1 MLENFLASNMMIDE
15 LKANQENHESYLEKI
30 PVLDML
36 LNLYIGYLKAAEIY
50 KESLKTNKSIKEL
63 VLSKVS

>member
-15 LKANQENHESYLEKI
+15 LKANQENHESYVEKI